1 MTQIQTVAN
10 IAEIVG
16 GVAILVSLI
25 YVGFQ
30 IRQSNQFARAEN
42 TRFVLDA
49 NLFDGY
55 NYAVLAR
62 GMNDFDSLEL
72 SEKEE
77 FHRYMFRML
86 QHYRMVLDTG
96 KMGLLDASA
105 VDEWTVGLAQV
116 VITKGGEQWWQGGG
130 KDSGGGQSRQTLE
143 KYITENKQAIVPYN
157 KAIRWMDLEA
167 T

>member
-1 MTQIQTVAN
+1 MSQIEIVAN
-10 IAEIVG
+10 IAEVVS
-16 GVAILVSLI
+16 GVAILISLI

-30 IRQSNQFARAEN
+30 IRQSNRFARAEN

-49 NLFDGY
+49 SLFDGY
-55 NYAVLAR
+55 NYAVVAR
-62 GMNDFDSLEL
+62 GMNDFESLEL
-72 SEKEE
+72 NEKEE

-105 VDEWTVGLAQV
+105 VEEWTVGLASV
-116 VITKGGEQWWQGGG
+116 VITKGGEQWWQSGG
-130 KDSGGGQSRQTLE
+130 KDIGGGQSRQTLE
-143 KYITENKQAIVPYN
+143 KYITENRQAIVPYN